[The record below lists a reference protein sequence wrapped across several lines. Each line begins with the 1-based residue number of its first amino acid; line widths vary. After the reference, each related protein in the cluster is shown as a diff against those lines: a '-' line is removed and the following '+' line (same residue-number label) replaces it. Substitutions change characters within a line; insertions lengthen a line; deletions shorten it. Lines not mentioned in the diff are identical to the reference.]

1 MNTRLPTYS
10 SFIYGLLTLAK
21 LSLKALGGGPSVLV
35 LVPFNENGIKMQRGE
50 AKYNEECHIALFS
63 LLPRPPQLL
72 ASPSHPHPPLA
83 FKLLGS
89 QSPVAFPK
97 QTQQRALM
105 GASSVLAPVGFLSA
119 KLLAQLA
126 VVCFPILLPG
136 TFIASQA

>member
-1 MNTRLPTYS
+1 MKNVTLP
-10 SFIYGLLTLAK
+10 F
-21 LSLKALGGGPSVLV
+21 
-35 LVPFNENGIKMQRGE
+35 
-50 AKYNEECHIALFS
+50 
-63 LLPRPPQLL
+63 
-72 ASPSHPHPPLA
+72 SPSSPAPPSYWPPPPTPTPHPPLA

>member
-1 MNTRLPTYS
+1 MKNVTLP
-10 SFIYGLLTLAK
+10 F
-21 LSLKALGGGPSVLV
+21 
-35 LVPFNENGIKMQRGE
+35 
-50 AKYNEECHIALFS
+50 
-63 LLPRPPQLL
+63 
-72 ASPSHPHPPLA
+72 SPSTPTPHPPLA

-97 QTQQRALM
+97 QTRQRALA

-126 VVCFPILLPG
+126 VVCFPVLLPE

>member
-1 MNTRLPTYS
+1 MNTRLPTYI

-21 LSLKALGGGPSVLV
+21 LSLKALGGGPSVPV

-50 AKYNEECHIALFS
+50 AKHNEERHIALFS
-63 LLPRPPQLL
+63 PRAPLL
-72 ASPSHPHPPLA
+72 ASPFHPHPTPPPLA

-105 GASSVLAPVGFLSA
+105 GASSVLAAVGLLSA
-119 KLLAQLA
+119 ELLAQLA
-126 VVCFPILLPG
+126 VVCFPVLLPG